1 MVIVVRGQVWSNPSI
16 FLLWPSRWNNG
27 VWNCDLELMCLCC
40 NGSKIHSQLVTRKVR
55 ACHGWEKRWL
65 LGSIARLC
73 IEQHSDQL
81 TIFRLKKK
89 MSDTIVTSL
98 KLLIN
103 RLCSDSTICKICG
116 EVKKGPFFLKLHYKM
131 MHEKEM
137 LNDLQK
143 IGTSINIDTAGNY
156 RVPQLCCMLPFR
168 IKSNPFRLYQHHGF
182 KMHWFWIIS
191 SWTVKNGIRTPWTYF

>member
-103 RLCSDSTICKICG
+103 RLCSDSTVAKF
-116 EVKKGPFFLKLHYKM
+116 VAKSRKGPFSWSFITRWCMKKKCWMIFRRL
-131 MHEKEM
+131 EP
-137 LNDLQK
+137 QS
-143 IGTSINIDTAGNY
+143 TSILRVITGSPNCVVCCPFESNQTHFGYTNIMDSK
-156 RVPQLCCMLPFR
+156 C
-168 IKSNPFRLYQHHGF
+168 IDSE
-182 KMHWFWIIS
+182 S
-191 SWTVKNGIRTPWTYF
+191 

>member
-1 MVIVVRGQVWSNPSI
+1 MSN
-16 FLLWPSRWNNG
+16 
-27 VWNCDLELMCLCC
+27 
-40 NGSKIHSQLVTRKVR
+40 
-55 ACHGWEKRWL
+55 
-65 LGSIARLC
+65 
-73 IEQHSDQL
+73 
-81 TIFRLKKK
+81 
-89 MSDTIVTSL
+89 TIVTSL

-103 RLCSDSTICKICG
+103 RLCSDSTVCKICG

-182 KMHWFWIIS
+182 KMH
-191 SWTVKNGIRTPWTYF
+191 